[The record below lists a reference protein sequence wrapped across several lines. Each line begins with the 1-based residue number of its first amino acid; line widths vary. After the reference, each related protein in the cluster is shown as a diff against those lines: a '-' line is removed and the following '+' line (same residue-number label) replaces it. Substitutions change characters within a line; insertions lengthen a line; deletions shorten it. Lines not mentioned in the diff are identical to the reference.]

1 MQFRKLLEENVH
13 PLLLW
18 NLQQPSEHR
27 FGLHAC
33 DDGNDCTSSAMGF
46 LVGHEGVES
55 AAVLALVY
63 RKMHAHILGNEYPF
77 LGVPLLFPVLIVA
90 EMILVRL
97 PQIVAVN
104 TVAATYGTGGYR
116 TVI

>member
-1 MQFRKLLEENVH
+1 
-13 PLLLW
+13 
-18 NLQQPSEHR
+18 
-27 FGLHAC
+27 
-33 DDGNDCTSSAMGF
+33 
-46 LVGHEGVES
+46 
-55 AAVLALVY
+55 
-63 RKMHAHILGNEYPF
+63 MHAHILGNEYPF